1 MTCTILIDG
10 RLKEL
15 INRELGLS
23 GYALDD
29 ETVASQVPGW
39 DSLSH
44 VRILGAVEA
53 EFGIRFRSLEVMRL
67 KNVGEL
73 QSLVRRKQD
82 PNASR

>member
-1 MTCTILIDG
+1 MIDD
-10 RLKEL
+10 RLKGV
-15 INRELGLS
+15 IARELGLA
-23 GYALDD
+23 GYPLAE

-73 QSLVRRKQD
+73 QALVRRKLGSD
-82 PNASR
+82 TAR

>member
-1 MTCTILIDG
+1 L
-10 RLKEL
+10 E
-15 INRELGLS
+15 
-23 GYALDD
+23 D

-67 KNVGEL
+67 KNVGAL
-73 QSLVRRKQD
+73 QSLVRRKLD
-82 PNASR
+82 SGGAR

>member
-1 MTCTILIDG
+1 VIDD
-10 RLKEL
+10 RLKGV
-15 INRELGLS
+15 IAKELGLS
-23 GYALDD
+23 EYPLD
-29 ETVASQVPGW
+29 ETTVASQVPGW

-73 QSLVRRKQD
+73 QSLIRRKLGSD
-82 PNASR
+82 AAR